1 VSPPGRPKGETRSAQ
16 REGTPGSPP
25 GRPKGETRSAQRE
38 GTPGSPP
45 GRPKG
50 EARSAQREGTPETPP
65 GLPKGEHREPPPEGV
80 RRAPARPR
88 RAPPLAL
95 PAGIDVGQLLHTL
108 FRDNNDALLVVA
120 PDGRIAASN
129 PAATRLLGY
138 AADELLGL
146 DVDRLVP
153 EPMRPR
159 HAGYRAGY
167 ARAARARPM
176 GAQLELAALHRDGSE
191 VLVEVA
197 LSPVHG
203 ADAGWVLAALRDI
216 GAYPRVRQAMRRA
229 RYSEALAGLGRLAAD
244 ARDTRQLLPRVPE
257 VALEALGADAAR
269 VWRLQPGRRELVVV
283 GSSGLPAG
291 EPLGHEQPNSPH
303 SLAGLVLASAAP
315 VLVEDYAAEQ
325 RFAVPPACFEAG
337 LRSAVGAPLA
347 DRGRPF
353 GALIVHT
360 REPRRFGPDELR
372 FVESLAH
379 LLATWLQRAL
389 SDEALSHAQRLE
401 SVGQLT
407 GGIAHDFNNLLT
419 VIQGNLQVLDE
430 LPILPAA
437 SQARQLVA
445 AAMRA
450 SRRGAELTGKL
461 LAFSR
466 RQVLQPCA
474 LDLHQMLPS
483 LADMLRRTLD
493 QRIRIELD
501 LAPEPLAVLV
511 DPGQLESA
519 LLNIAI
525 NARDAMHDGGTL
537 RFHASTCRALPPAVR
552 LTLEDP
558 SAADERFVTVSVSDT
573 GTGMTDEVKERAFE
587 PFFTTKEAGRGTGL
601 GLSTVYGFARQSRG
615 AVAID
620 SAPGAGTTLTLFL
633 PRPWQP
639 AASEGEGAE
648 AAAPPGR
655 LRPGLAVLLV
665 EDDVDVREVVRSYLD
680 ALGCRVTAVASGEQ
694 ALHALDGPAGIDL
707 LLSDVA
713 LGAGMR
719 GTALARQARDRRPGL
734 PVLLMSGYSSELLAA
749 DREVLPEAELLRKPY
764 TRDELAAA
772 IARVT
777 ARRPTAA

>member
-1 VSPPGRPKGETRSAQ
+1 MNPS
-16 REGTPGSPP
+16 
-25 GRPKGETRSAQRE
+25 
-38 GTPGSPP
+38 
-45 GRPKG
+45 
-50 EARSAQREGTPETPP
+50 
-65 GLPKGEHREPPPEGV
+65 
-80 RRAPARPR
+80 RPR
-88 RAPPLAL
+88 RGPPLAL
-95 PAGIDVGQLLHTL
+95 PGGIGIEPLLHTL
-108 FRDNNDALLVVA
+108 FRDNTDALLVVA

-129 PAATRLLGY
+129 PAATHMLGY
-138 AADELLGL
+138 AADELVGLG
-146 DVDRLVP
+146 VDQLVP

-159 HAGYRAGY
+159 HGGYRAGY
-167 ARAARARPM
+167 ARAPRARPM
-176 GAQLELAALHRDGSE
+176 GAQLELAARRRDGSE

-197 LSPVHG
+197 LSPLHG
-203 ADAGWVLAALRDI
+203 AGPGWVLAALRDI

-229 RYSEALAGLGRLAAD
+229 HYSEQLARLGRLAAD
-244 ARDTRQLLPRVPE
+244 ARDARQLLPRVPE
-257 VALEALGADAAR
+257 VALEALGAEAAR
-269 VWRLQPGRRELVVV
+269 VWRLQPGRRELVVA
-283 GSSGLPAG
+283 GTSGLPAG
-291 EPLGHEQPNSPH
+291 EPLGHQQPNAPG

-315 VLVEDYAAEQ
+315 VVVEDYAAEQ

-337 LRSAVGAPLA
+337 LRSAVGAPLS

-353 GALIVHT
+353 GALTVHA

-430 LPILPAA
+430 LPILADAP
-437 SQARQLVA
+437 QVRQLVA
-445 AAMRA
+445 AATRA

-466 RQVLQPCA
+466 RQVLQPSA

-501 LAPEPLAVLV
+501 LPAEPLAVLV

-525 NARDAMHDGGTL
+525 NARDAMPEGGLL
-537 RFHASTCRALPPAVR
+537 RFRAETCRALPPAVR

-558 SAADERFVTVSVSDT
+558 SAADERFVTISVGDT
-573 GTGMTDEVKERAFE
+573 GSGMTDEVKERAFE

-620 SAPGAGTTLTLFL
+620 SAPGAGTTLTLYL

-639 AASEGEGAE
+639 AEAE
-648 AAAPPGR
+648 RPGAPPAPGIV
-655 LRPGLAVLLV
+655 RPGLAVLLV
-665 EDDVDVREVVRSYLD
+665 EDDVDVREVVRGYLD

-694 ALHALDGPAGIDL
+694 ALHALDVGTGVDV

-719 GTALARQARDRRPGL
+719 GTALARQARARRPGL
-734 PVLLMSGYSSELLAA
+734 PVLLMSGYSTELLAA
-749 DREVLPEAELLRKPY
+749 DRDELPEAELLRKPY
-764 TRDELAAA
+764 TREELAAA
-772 IARVT
+772 IARLT
-777 ARRPTAA
+777 APRPAAP